1 MPKTKPKQEQE
12 TETITGAEAVVRS
25 LLEEDVEVIFGYPGG
40 AIMPVYDEV
49 YKYRDRF
56 QHILVRHEQG
66 AAHAAEGYA
75 WVNNKPGVCLATSG
89 PGATNLVTGITDAM
103 MDSLP
108 MVCMAGQVPKDV
120 IGTDAFQEAPVVE
133 ITESITKWNYQV
145 QSPEE
150 IPRVMKKAFHIATS
164 GKPGPV
170 MIDLCKNAQQETFEY
185 EYPQTLDGIDV
196 EDETNVPDRQPD
208 IEQIQEAASLLNQ
221 AEKPYVL
228 AGHGVLLGD
237 AEEELQEL
245 VETGDFPVAVTHL
258 GLSAIPV
265 DHPNYVGIL
274 GMHGNYGPNMV
285 TNDADVILAIG
296 MRFSDRVTGRL
307 EAYAPD
313 AEVIHIEIDPKELGK
328 NVPTSVPI
336 QADAKL
342 ALQELNPRIDE
353 GDYEDWFAEFE
364 QYNQEEEEKVVKK
377 DLSSSGNKIKMG
389 NVARTLSNKIDEDSI
404 IVADVGQHQMAAM
417 RYIDYTTPGTHVTSG
432 GSGTMGFAL
441 PAVIGAKFGQP
452 DQEVIGFIGDGSLQ
466 MTIQELGT
474 IAQEE
479 LEVNIIVLNNNF
491 LGLVRQWQQLFFEER
506 YSFVDFQNPDLIKV
520 AEGFSIPGERVMK
533 RENLSD
539 SLDRMLNTSG
549 AYLLEVVVEKEENV
563 FPMMPAGAAVDE
575 ILLGPD
581 DEL

>member
-1 MPKTKPKQEQE
+1 
-12 TETITGAEAVVRS
+12 
-25 LLEEDVEVIFGYPGG
+25 
-40 AIMPVYDEV
+40 
-49 YKYRDRF
+49 
-56 QHILVRHEQG
+56 
-66 AAHAAEGYA
+66 
-75 WVNNKPGVCLATSG
+75 
-89 PGATNLVTGITDAM
+89 
-103 MDSLP
+103 
-108 MVCMAGQVPKDV
+108 
-120 IGTDAFQEAPVVE
+120 
-133 ITESITKWNYQV
+133 
-145 QSPEE
+145 
-150 IPRVMKKAFHIATS
+150 
-164 GKPGPV
+164 
-170 MIDLCKNAQQETFEY
+170 
-185 EYPQTLDGIDV
+185 
-196 EDETNVPDRQPD
+196 
-208 IEQIQEAASLLNQ
+208 
-221 AEKPYVL
+221 
-228 AGHGVLLGD
+228 
-237 AEEELQEL
+237 
-245 VETGDFPVAVTHL
+245 
-258 GLSAIPV
+258 
-265 DHPNYVGIL
+265 
-274 GMHGNYGPNMV
+274 
-285 TNDADVILAIG
+285 
-296 MRFSDRVTGRL
+296 
-307 EAYAPD
+307 
-313 AEVIHIEIDPKELGK
+313 
-328 NVPTSVPI
+328 
-336 QADAKL
+336 
-342 ALQELNPRIDE
+342 
-353 GDYEDWFAEFE
+353 
-364 QYNQEEEEKVVKK
+364 
-377 DLSSSGNKIKMG
+377 MG